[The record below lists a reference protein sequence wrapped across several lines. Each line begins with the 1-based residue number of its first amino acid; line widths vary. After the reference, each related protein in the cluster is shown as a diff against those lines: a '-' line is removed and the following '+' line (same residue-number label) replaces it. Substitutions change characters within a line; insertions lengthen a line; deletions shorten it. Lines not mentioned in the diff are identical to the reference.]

1 MKKLTVIL
9 LLAIHIFNLAGYSL
23 LIQHLINDA
32 DKYLVQS
39 LDKMTYNDKDL
50 IEVSVPLNMPYL
62 TNTNKFERT
71 DGQLELNGIH
81 YNYVKRKIS
90 NDTLY
95 VLCIPNISKTKL
107 SDAKVDYAKQNSD
120 LPSGKNNPESPV
132 KKWNFGND
140 YNCINNEIVLFSN
153 TLSVNNRQQFNLAQL
168 SSVYIKAPAQPP
180 DFRC

>member
-1 MKKLTVIL
+1 LKKLTAIL
-9 LLAIHIFNLAGYSL
+9 LLSIHFFSLAGYTL
-23 LIQHLINDA
+23 LIQHLMNNA
-32 DKYLVQS
+32 DRQLEQS
-39 LDKMTYNDKDL
+39 LDKMAYNDKDL

-107 SDAKVDYAKQNSD
+107 LDVKLNYANQNSD
-120 LPSGKNNPESPV
+120 NPSGKNNAESPV

-140 YNCINNEIVLFSN
+140 YSCTNNEVIFFLTTFSN
-153 TLSVNNRQQFNLAQL
+153 NNTHQFNLAL
-168 SSVYIKAPAQPP
+168 LPSAYIKAPAQPP
-180 DFRC
+180 DYRC